1 MASFQ
6 LLQRGGIYRV
16 VYSQWKTNPRPIIFV
31 LHASPFKVH
40 ALSINAPGIGPAD
53 AVIFAQFINKMKRIR
68 GVENWSGRVL
78 YRILKTYFPNIV
90 RKTYRT
96 FISSYIGA
104 ISLVSTG
111 ILPPELFTSYAK
123 SAYNEMLYRDAG
135 FNQIFRIVSQ
145 RTGGAAQK
153 PDPKKAPFY
162 VPPQKPQ
169 APQENKNI
177 QEPRTIEN
185 EVDENENNIEPMT
198 VENNIEESEN
208 EV

>member
-1 MASFQ
+1 
-6 LLQRGGIYRV
+6 
-16 VYSQWKTNPRPIIFV
+16 
-31 LHASPFKVH
+31 
-40 ALSINAPGIGPAD
+40 
-53 AVIFAQFINKMKRIR
+53 
-68 GVENWSGRVL
+68 
-78 YRILKTYFPNIV
+78 
-90 RKTYRT
+90 
-96 FISSYIGA
+96 
-104 ISLVSTG
+104 
-111 ILPPELFTSYAK
+111 LFTSYAQ